1 MSKKADQ
8 RAAAA
13 ERLLTYVDEHGDLV
27 RARAAGFTY
36 VTLTRDGFCRSTVTF
51 LGTGHTVTTKGDTP
65 REALTRAYEFHKMK
79 VTGFNDAGR
88 Y

>member
-13 ERLLTYVDEHGDLV
+13 ERLLAYVEETGGVV
-27 RARAAGFTY
+27 RWRGAGFTY
-36 VTLTRDGFCRSTVTF
+36 LTLNREGFCRSTVTF
-51 LGTGHTVTTKGDTP
+51 HGMGHTVTTEGETA
-65 REALTRAYEFHKMK
+65 REALTKAYEFHKMK

>member
-1 MSKKADQ
+1 MSKRADQ

-13 ERLLTYVDEHGDLV
+13 ERLLACVDEQGDIV

-36 VTLTRDGFCRSTVTF
+36 VTLTRDGFCRATVTF
-51 LGTGHTVTTKGDTP
+51 LGTGHTVTTKGDTA